1 MNSAPTYIMQDQVR
15 HKIPSIMHYNIPH
28 PDRRHTG
35 VLIAYVSVALVIGWQ
50 LVLSAFT
57 A

>member
-28 PDRRHTG
+28 PDRRHIG
-35 VLIAYVSVALVIGWQ
+35 VLIAYVSVALVIGCQ